1 MKPTANEQH
10 EKCKRVLAALPE
22 QHDSSLLCQQLRD
35 CCRCQPRIANVMP
48 HIHYAVL
55 QYLISV
61 SKSKA
66 SETLL
71 MFITQLCKKY
81 TGIARENAVLMEL
94 D

>member
-1 MKPTANEQH
+1 
-10 EKCKRVLAALPE
+10 
-22 QHDSSLLCQQLRD
+22 
-35 CCRCQPRIANVMP
+35 MP